1 MERARIETLNELQ
14 GKEERGH
21 HQNNIINNGTRNGP
35 KKRPSSL
42 KRSKSNLPSYE
53 PPPTYE
59 EALRIK
65 KYYQKQ
71 RQS

>member
-1 MERARIETLNELQ
+1 MERARIETLHELQ
-14 GKEERGH
+14 GKERGP
-21 HQNNIINNGTRNGP
+21 HQNNNNGTRNGP
-35 KKRPSSL
+35 KKRPSL

-65 KYYQKQ
+65 KYYQ
-71 RQS
+71 QS